1 MDSIRGGQ
9 QGSCV
14 PESGMAREATGLRHA
29 CWDQIQVLVLLVH
42 VPLASVQYS
51 MRFDQQ

>member
-14 PESGMAREATGLRHA
+14 PETGMAHEATGLRHA
-29 CWDQIQVLVLLVH
+29 CCDQIQILVWLVH
-42 VPLASVQYS
+42 GPLASVQYS